1 MGIFLWTA
9 QDAPEA
15 APEPVTVIVDRCIVV
30 NGACVGD
37 TWIRKGSTY
46 KRDTSVSLNCCA
58 SEENY
63 TSRELR
69 NCYARTSSRVY
80 LCTMSSKQ

>member
-37 TWIRKGSTY
+37 TWIRKGST
-46 KRDTSVSLNCCA
+46 V
-58 SEENY
+58 
-63 TSRELR
+63 R
-69 NCYARTSSRVY
+69 NNEQAKHQLT
-80 LCTMSSKQ
+80 